1 MKLKILH
8 ISNDEKFI
16 DSAIK
21 MFSLN
26 ADSENV
32 FLLPT
37 AGLDK
42 LKFVRSKEKSIETH
56 PYLSSS
62 YFELIHNFNPDI
74 LFVHGLSPKH
84 IELLR
89 KLNGKYRVY
98 LYSWG
103 ADIFS
108 LKKLNHLMMKPV
120 SQSLWD
126 QCHIRERGRLKNVL
140 SKIKQRRRANTKHI
154 VLKSIQYMG
163 TVIQQD
169 FKILQ
174 SHYQK
179 ETSHIKYLP
188 FNYSGF
194 VSSND
199 MLIANFSTGENVLL
213 GNSASPVCCHSEA
226 FEVLEKVNLTNKRVI
241 VPLSYGGNKSYV
253 QAIIEKG
260 NSQLGDNF
268 QPLVDFLDKET
279 YESILGS
286 VGYAIMPQIR
296 QHAMGNILYLLSS
309 GVTVYMD
316 KKNPAYDFLIDEG
329 FIIKT
334 LQDLER
340 FSFEKLEKD
349 QMILNRRLTFDLFG
363 DEALQNKTNN
373 LVRQLALDLK
383 HT

>member
-1 MKLKILH
+1 
-8 ISNDEKFI
+8 
-16 DSAIK
+16 
-21 MFSLN
+21 
-26 ADSENV
+26 
-32 FLLPT
+32 
-37 AGLDK
+37 
-42 LKFVRSKEKSIETH
+42 
-56 PYLSSS
+56 
-62 YFELIHNFNPDI
+62 
-74 LFVHGLSPKH
+74 
-84 IELLR
+84 
-89 KLNGKYRVY
+89 
-98 LYSWG
+98 
-103 ADIFS
+103 
-108 LKKLNHLMMKPV
+108 MMKRA

-126 QCHIRERGRLKNVL
+126 QSQIRERGRLKNVL
-140 SKIKQRRRANTKHI
+140 SKIKQRRRANTKHK
-154 VLKSIQYMG
+154 VLKSIQYMC

-194 VSSND
+194 VSSNEI
-199 MLIANFSTGENVLL
+199 LIDNFSTGENVLL

-241 VPLSYGGNKSYV
+241 VPLSYGGNKLYV

-268 QPLVDFLDKET
+268 QPLVDFLYKET
-279 YESILGS
+279 YASILGS

-296 QHAMGNILYLLSS
+296 QHAMGNILFLLSS
-309 GVTVYMD
+309 GVTVSLD
-316 KKNPAYDFLIDEG
+316 KKNPAYDFLIGQG
-329 FIIKT
+329 FIVKT

-383 HT
+383 HA